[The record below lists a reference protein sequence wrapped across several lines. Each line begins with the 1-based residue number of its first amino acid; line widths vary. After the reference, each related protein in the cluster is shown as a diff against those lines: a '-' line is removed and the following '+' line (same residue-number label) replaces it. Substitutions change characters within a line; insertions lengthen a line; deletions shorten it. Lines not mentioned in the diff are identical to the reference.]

1 MAEEPM
7 MPRVGIL
14 ATTLELYETLVP
26 ELREQREQWVKEA
39 LVPALTTI
47 ADVRFSR
54 AVFRSDQMQ
63 AIVADYQ
70 RDEVDVLLVICLTYS
85 TSQSVLPALQGTSL
99 PIIIWNTQE
108 LYGVGEDFSDTA
120 IIANHG
126 VHGTQDLCNVL
137 RRAGVR
143 FEYVTSHVDDA
154 DALEELSDFFV
165 AASAVAGLRRA
176 RLGLMGYP
184 FPGMGDF
191 AVDTTH
197 LVATLGCQ
205 WSAIPVED
213 YVLRAEAEPAET
225 VQRLVTEYRECY
237 ELADDVTGDD
247 LDATARSELSLRAIA
262 GEHRLDALSFQFLA
276 LGEDERTVT
285 LPFVAV
291 SRMMADGFGFAG
303 EGDLVGAAGTWLLN
317 RLRSPASFS
326 EIFTIDFQGNGLFV
340 SHMGEANVAMARS
353 DRKVRLV
360 ARPKPIARI
369 RGRQLALQIA
379 MQPGPATLYALAA
392 GPEQRWRLIASRVNI
407 VDFGPLP
414 ALAVPHCKIV
424 PEKGDVRRW
433 LTAYAR
439 FGGPHHNAIC
449 FGDATK
455 RIKMAAELLN
465 ADYCEF

>member
-1 MAEEPM
+1 MAEEAIK
-7 MPRVGIL
+7 PRVGIL
-14 ATTLELYETLVP
+14 ATTLELYETLAP
-26 ELREQREQWVKEA
+26 GLREQREQWVKDT
-39 LVPALTTI
+39 LLPALATI
-47 ADVRFSR
+47 ADVRFLR
-54 AVFRSDQMQ
+54 AVFQSEEMQ
-63 AIVADYQ
+63 AVVADYE
-70 RDEVDVLLVICLTYS
+70 RDDVDVLLVICLTYS
-85 TSQSVLPALQGTSL
+85 PSQTALPALQGTKL

-108 LYGVGEDFSDTA
+108 LFGVGEDFGDAA
-120 IIANHG
+120 ITANHG

-137 RRAGVR
+137 LRSGVH

-165 AASAVAGLRRA
+165 AASAVAALRRV

-213 YVLRAEAEPAET
+213 YVLRAEAAEADA
-225 VQRLVTEYRECY
+225 VRRLKAEYRECY
-237 ELADDVTGDD
+237 EVADDVTDDD
-247 LDATARSELSLRAIA
+247 LDGTARSELSLRAIA
-262 GEHRLDALSFQFLA
+262 NERRLDAMSFQFLA

-317 RLRSPASFS
+317 RLQNPASFS

-340 SHMGEANVAMARS
+340 SHMGEANVAMARF

-360 ARPKPIARI
+360 ARPTPIART
-369 RGRQLALQIA
+369 RGRQLALQTA
-379 MQPGPATLYALAA
+379 MQPGPATL
-392 GPEQRWRLIASRVNI
+392 
-407 VDFGPLP
+407 
-414 ALAVPHCKIV
+414 
-424 PEKGDVRRW
+424 
-433 LTAYAR
+433 
-439 FGGPHHNAIC
+439 
-449 FGDATK
+449 
-455 RIKMAAELLN
+455 
-465 ADYCEF
+465 